1 MKLKNGLEI
10 PEFGIGAWKLGDNP
24 ENEKDEI
31 DSIKSGLDM
40 GIKLIDTA
48 EMYGDG
54 ASERLIGKAIK
65 GYNRKDLYIVSK
77 VCPFNAGKNQ
87 IFKSL
92 ENSLARLETN
102 YLDLYLIHWKGNVP
116 LAETVECMEKLVQ
129 MEKIKSWGVSN
140 FDVDDMKELLRIP
153 NGENCVVNQLMY
165 HLGSRG
171 IEYELK
177 PLLDKHNIKIM
188 AYCPLAHGGETRK
201 RLIENEIVKK
211 IARKYN
217 ATELQI
223 LIAFLLNKNVIVI
236 PGSKNI
242 KHIEENYKAR
252 NINISSTDMEILQN
266 EFPAPNH
273 KVELDML

>member
-10 PEFGIGAWKLGDNP
+10 PEFGMGAWKLGDNL

-92 ENSLARLETN
+92 ENSLTRLETN

-129 MEKIKSWGVSN
+129 MRKIKSWGVSN

-177 PLLDKHNIKIM
+177 PLLDKHNIKVM

>member
-10 PEFGIGAWKLGDNP
+10 PEFGMGAWKLGDNP

-129 MEKIKSWGVSN
+129 MGKIKSWGVSN

-223 LIAFLLNKNVIVI
+223 LIAFLLNKDVIVI

>member
-10 PEFGIGAWKLGDNP
+10 PEFGTGAWKLGDNS

-223 LIAFLLNKNVIVI
+223 LIAFLLNKDVIVI

-252 NINISSTDMEILQN
+252 NINITSTDMEILQN

>member
-10 PEFGIGAWKLGDNP
+10 PEFGMGAWKLGDNS

-223 LIAFLLNKNVIVI
+223 LIAFLLNKDVIVI

-252 NINISSTDMEILQN
+252 NINITSTDMEILQN

>member
-10 PEFGIGAWKLGDNP
+10 PEFGMGAWKLGDNP

-223 LIAFLLNKNVIVI
+223 LIAFLLNKDVIVI

>member
-10 PEFGIGAWKLGDNP
+10 PEFGMGAWKLGDNS

>member
-10 PEFGIGAWKLGDNP
+10 PEFGIGAWKLGDNL

-77 VCPFNAGKNQ
+77 VCPFNAGKKQ

-129 MEKIKSWGVSN
+129 MGKIKSWGVSN

-252 NINISSTDMEILQN
+252 NINITSTDMEILQN

>member
-10 PEFGIGAWKLGDNP
+10 PEFGIGAWKLGDNS

-223 LIAFLLNKNVIVI
+223 LIAFLLNKDVIVI

>member
-1 MKLKNGLEI
+1 MPISTWRRNK
-10 PEFGIGAWKLGDNP
+10 
-24 ENEKDEI
+24 
-31 DSIKSGLDM
+31 
-40 GIKLIDTA
+40 
-48 EMYGDG
+48 
-54 ASERLIGKAIK
+54 
-65 GYNRKDLYIVSK
+65 
-77 VCPFNAGKNQ
+77 
-87 IFKSL
+87 
-92 ENSLARLETN
+92 
-102 YLDLYLIHWKGNVP
+102 
-116 LAETVECMEKLVQ
+116 
-129 MEKIKSWGVSN
+129 
-140 FDVDDMKELLRIP
+140 
-153 NGENCVVNQLMY
+153 
-165 HLGSRG
+165 
-171 IEYELK
+171 
-177 PLLDKHNIKIM
+177 
-188 AYCPLAHGGETRK
+188 K

>member
-10 PEFGIGAWKLGDNP
+10 PEFGMGAWKLGDNS

-223 LIAFLLNKNVIVI
+223 LIAFLLNKDVIVI

>member
-10 PEFGIGAWKLGDNP
+10 PEFGMGAWKLGDNS

-223 LIAFLLNKNVIVI
+223 LIAFLLNKDVIVI

-252 NINISSTDMEILQN
+252 NINITSTDMEILQN
-266 EFPAPNH
+266 VFPAPNH

>member
-10 PEFGIGAWKLGDNP
+10 PEFGMGAWKLGDNL

-92 ENSLARLETN
+92 ENSLTRLETN

-129 MEKIKSWGVSN
+129 MRKIKSWGVSN

-177 PLLDKHNIKIM
+177 PLLDKHNIKVM

-201 RLIENEIVKK
+201 RLIKNEIVKK

>member
-10 PEFGIGAWKLGDNP
+10 PEFGMGAWKLGDNL

-31 DSIKSGLDM
+31 DSIKSGLDI

-48 EMYGDG
+48 EMYGNG

-201 RLIENEIVKK
+201 MLIKNEIVKK

>member
-1 MKLKNGLEI
+1 MKLKNELEI
-10 PEFGIGAWKLGDNP
+10 PKFGMGAWKLGDDP
-24 ENEKDEI
+24 KNEKEEI
-31 DSIKSGLDM
+31 DAIKAGLNM

-48 EMYGDG
+48 EMYGNG

-77 VCPFNAGKNQ
+77 VCPFNSGKNQ

-102 YLDLYLIHWKGNVP
+102 YLDLYLIHWRGNVP

-129 MEKIKSWGVSN
+129 MGKIKNWGVSN
-140 FDVDDMKELLRIP
+140 FDVEDMEELLKIP

-177 PLLDKHNIKIM
+177 PLLDKYNIKVM
-188 AYCPLAHGGETRK
+188 AYCPLAHGGETRT
-201 RLIENEIVKK
+201 RLTENATVKK
-211 IARKYN
+211 IAKKYN
-217 ATELQI
+217 ANELQI

-236 PGSKNI
+236 PGSKN
-242 KHIEENYKAR
+242 KTHIEENYRAR
-252 NINISSTDMEILQN
+252 NIKISLEDMEILQN